1 MAYPILDK
9 DGNQIGEYTREE
21 MVALTMK
28 DAAEKRQKADVAIA
42 AKARKDI
49 EKTAQDELDRL
60 NKKTRKKENAV
71 DGNFKD
77 ILFKILIKALSPLF
91 PLFFAKGEL
100 FVRGSDG
107 DYSIKITK
115 KKERVSE
122 LDLASVE
129 AEE

>member
-60 NKKTRKKENAV
+60 NKRARKKETVMDANQ
-71 DGNFKD
+71 KD
-77 ILFKILIKALSPLF
+77 ILFAAIIKVLSAVF
-91 PLFFAKGEL
+91 PLFYTKGEL
-100 FVRGSDG
+100 FVRGTDG

-115 KKERVSE
+115 KKERVPE
-122 LDLASVE
+122 LDSAKAGE
-129 AEE
+129 